1 VHTAGPLSFFWPQ
14 AFLGSHF
21 APAFFFLSRERRQA
35 LKILYA
41 AFRLLDDTVDK
52 PSGDPLP
59 VLNAWRQFFETQDPR
74 TLQEVGHESIG
85 AALESVI
92 KTYDIHKDSLLDFV
106 TYGVES
112 DLKTKRFETP
122 MDTERYC
129 YGVAGTVGVACLP
142 IFGVPWQDAKEFAIR
157 LGITIQWI
165 NVVRDVGVD
174 ADMGRI
180 YLPQEHLEKYGVLEG
195 DLLARRASTDFLK
208 LMRYEGDV
216 ARGHYRRAMEL
227 MPKKWERELLPAR
240 IMGSIY
246 MKLLAKIEKHN
257 YPVLSK
263 KVTLNIVEK
272 GTATWNAVWS

>member
-1 VHTAGPLSFFWPQ
+1 
-14 AFLGSHF
+14 
-21 APAFFFLSRERRQA
+21 
-35 LKILYA
+35 
-41 AFRLLDDTVDK
+41 
-52 PSGDPLP
+52 
-59 VLNAWRQFFETQDPR
+59 
-74 TLQEVGHESIG
+74 
-85 AALESVI
+85 
-92 KTYDIHKDSLLDFV
+92 
-106 TYGVES
+106 
-112 DLKTKRFETP
+112 

-142 IFGVPWQDAKEFAIR
+142 IFGVPWQEAKEFAIR
-157 LGITIQWI
+157 LGIAVQWI
-165 NVVRDVGVD
+165 NTIRDVGVD

-180 YLPQEHLEKYGVLEG
+180 YLPQEHLENFGVLEG
-195 DLLARRASTDFLK
+195 DLLARRPSAGFLE

-216 ARGHYRRAMEL
+216 ARGHYRRALEL

-263 KVTLNIVEK
+263 KITLNIVEK